1 MLKGL
6 ELLILFLEVGNHLLK
21 NKVKFI
27 YNPVQMVLPYL
38 DLGFASLRLRKVYLR
53 YVGDEE
59 KSIL

>member
-6 ELLILFLEVGNHLLK
+6 KLLILFLEVGNHLLK
-21 NKVKFI
+21 NKVRFI

-38 DLGFASLRLRKVYLR
+38 DLGFTSLGLRKVYLNHA
-53 YVGDEE
+53 GDEE